1 MTLWNNRRSWCVQSG
16 APCIGCC
23 EANPNDPGHNWVEV
37 NTPFYKRHRDL
48 RIGDW
53 MVQPGTIALGITGI
67 VAAALVV
74 HGFGMKLTGRM
85 DGGADFEKVR
95 EWDAKHPDRRSAPTP
110 HGRRRP
116 VRDELLQRTR
126 TYNDKKEVSYMTRSV
141 IDPDYPYRGPPPRR
155 DGGRPT
161 ARSPTPGCPA
171 AASAAWS
178 WSCENR
184 TPEDA
189 AQIVQRICGVC
200 PVSHAHSSAIAAEK
214 AYGIKISNNA
224 RIIRN
229 LLEGAQFLHSHILWF
244 YNLAALDYVNP
255 LNALKADAA
264 DAYDLALAQAACTP
278 NSDFV
283 ALKERLANFADNGQL
298 SIFSGNWFDAE
309 DGTAY
314 KLPPELDLICTAHY
328 LEALQMQAKASQ
340 MSRYHRRQDAARHD
354 AHPGRHGVRAH
365 RAEARRL
372 CSLADEIYDWVERHD
387 DPRHACH
394 RAVLHR
400 RAQLGQGLRP
410 LRGLGRV
417 RGPEALRELHR
428 ADATATCPWASS
440 TTSSTSPTCRRSSS
454 PSTWAAPGTRASET
468 YTSPYFVT
476 EPEFTEY
483 NVDDRYTWVKC
494 PAYDGKP
501 YEAGGL
507 SRVLAAYKRN
517 VPFIV
522 EQVDGLL
529 ERSAPPGRSAWR
541 SPRSAAPPSARS
553 RRSTSPAS

>member
-1 MTLWNNRRSWCVQSG
+1 
-16 APCIGCC
+16 
-23 EANPNDPGHNWVEV
+23 
-37 NTPFYKRHRDL
+37 
-48 RIGDW
+48 
-53 MVQPGTIALGITGI
+53 
-67 VAAALVV
+67 
-74 HGFGMKLTGRM
+74 
-85 DGGADFEKVR
+85 
-95 EWDAKHPDRRSAPTP
+95 
-110 HGRRRP
+110 
-116 VRDELLQRTR
+116 
-126 TYNDKKEVSYMTRSV
+126 MTRSV
-141 IDPDYPYRGPPPRR
+141 IDRLTRIEGHLRVEMEVTNGKVSDAWVSGGCFRGMEMVV
-155 DGGRPT
+155 
-161 ARSPTPGCPA
+161 
-171 AASAAWS
+171 
-178 WSCENR
+178 ENR

-255 LNALKADAA
+255 LNALKADPA
-264 DAYDLALAQAACTP
+264 DAYDLAQAAGTSM

-314 KLPPELDLICTAHY
+314 QLPPELDLICTAHY
-328 LEALQMQAKASQ
+328 LEALTMQAKASQ
-340 MSRYHRRQDAARHD
+340 ISAIIGGKMPHVMTLV
-354 AHPGRHGVRAH
+354 PGGTAFVPTDQKLDELKA
-365 RAEARRL
+365 
-372 CSLADEIYDWVERHD
+372 LADEIYDWVESTMIPDTLAIAPYYIDALNWGKGCGRYVAWGVFEGPGDYASYTEQMANRYLPMGVID
-387 DPRHACH
+387 DKLNLSD
-394 RAVLHR
+394 VQENLITEYM
-400 RAQLGQGLRP
+400 
-410 LRGLGRV
+410 GRSWYK
-417 RGPEALRELHR
+417 G
-428 ADATATCPWASS
+428 DA
-440 TTSSTSPTCRRSSS
+440 
-454 PSTWAAPGTRASET
+454 T

-476 EPEFTEY
+476 EPEYTEY
-483 NVDDRYTWVKC
+483 NVEDRYTWVKC

-517 VPFIV
+517 VPFVV

-529 ERSAPPGRSAWR
+529 EALGAPGQIGVRSR
-541 SPRSAAPPSARS
+541 RSAAPPFARS